1 MRQPWTTQRSAVG
14 GPFAVHPF
22 GNKGADLIEAIR
34 LERVEGRI
42 LLPRDGRLEASAKVR
57 ESRCR
62 AHPQVKIHTSPES
75 VQMLLRDSDRIQCRP
90 VSAPQC
96 RRQNLVPTGRRD
108 SASDA
113 LERLRKEQ
121 SLANDRAVRR
131 LRQQQQLR
139 AAIEDRAFQDA
150 VKSIRSEQE
159 HFVPAV
165 TLFLRLRAEDQE
177 NKKVTLHQK
186 WEAQR
191 LSTQSRLA
199 EAIF

>member
-1 MRQPWTTQRSAVG
+1 M
-14 GPFAVHPF
+14 HPF

-42 LLPRDGRLEASAKVR
+42 LLPRDGRLEASAKVQ

-90 VSAPQC
+90 VDRIHRPVSAPQC
-96 RRQNLVPTGRRD
+96 RQQNLVPTGRRT

-177 NKKVTLHQK
+177 KKKVTLHQK

-199 EAIF
+199 EAVF